1 NEARGAG
8 RDLPRG
14 VHNEPA
20 RCDVRM
26 LAGHLER
33 HAPRSARAAEPAH
46 RRLDGN
52 RDDRLG
58 RLSRDQRGRTIQ
70 PRYGHLGPDLDG
82 SQRPVAAASTHR
94 RLDRFRNDYLGRQQ
108 RNIIRRDEHGW
119 ALQPGDGYLGSYVD
133 RYQCPRAAVWTHR
146 RVDGDRDDHLER
158 LSRNE
163 HGRPVRPLDRYVDS
177 YLDRLARPGGPG
189 WSHGRLDRD
198 GDDHLGR
205 SRSNQRRLR
214 EYRGTLQTGERQVG
228 RHV

>member
-1 NEARGAG
+1 
-8 RDLPRG
+8 
-14 VHNEPA
+14 
-20 RCDVRM
+20 
-26 LAGHLER
+26 
-33 HAPRSARAAEPAH
+33 
-46 RRLDGN
+46 
-52 RDDRLG
+52 
-58 RLSRDQRGRTIQ
+58 
-70 PRYGHLGPDLDG
+70 
-82 SQRPVAAASTHR
+82 
-94 RLDRFRNDYLGRQQ
+94 
-108 RNIIRRDEHGW
+108 
-119 ALQPGDGYLGSYVD
+119 GYLGSYVD

-228 RHV
+228 RHVDGKRPNAAPVPQRRVDRLRDDRLWRRILGRHHPRVRQHGRPLRPQGQPLDSDAPLRCAPRLPFRRVDRNGYDRVGRILLLDASADGGTLQPRDERLDDHVDGRRPHGTQWAHGRVDGAGHDRLG